1 MTIAALRAIQG
12 SLHARSGVAIDK
24 LQATSYTT
32 DMDIVIQAERVM
44 EDAEGRL
51 RALIASGLERQ
62 LYGDVARVAKM
73 AQAIAAARGAGG
85 HTREPDHQ
93 EENFDDDREG
103 PASVLRRNPKS
114 TKAGPARNKRRT
126 YPRFE
131 REDGRLVKIGWSK
144 KNASEYTHKAPLE
157 VVEAFCNTLKEALG
171 TGTSDSF
178 VMEDLLPLA
187 TPNAEDIPD
196 YQTYLSLAWLRSL
209 NVVKK
214 DGRHSYKLVDPQWLD
229 EGFDEAWSSL
239 PDLRNELI

>member
-1 MTIAALRAIQG
+1 M
-12 SLHARSGVAIDK
+12 
-24 LQATSYTT
+24 
-32 DMDIVIQAERVM
+32 
-44 EDAEGRL
+44 
-51 RALIASGLERQ
+51 
-62 LYGDVARVAKM
+62 
-73 AQAIAAARGAGG
+73 
-85 HTREPDHQ
+85 
-93 EENFDDDREG
+93 
-103 PASVLRRNPKS
+103 
-114 TKAGPARNKRRT
+114 
-126 YPRFE
+126 
-131 REDGRLVKIGWSK
+131 KIGWSK